1 MNSEKVSYTYYRS
14 TSITEDEDLGRVF
27 LGFVALSIMKEYKSE
42 NIERQK
48 MTPGPGFYKECP
60 VEEIPIQLTKLPHKE
75 TEIFLTQSE
84 YELLEKS
91 ADLDELAFWLY
102 RTAIS

>member
-1 MNSEKVSYTYYRS
+1 MNYEKLTYSYFRS
-14 TSITEDEDLGRVF
+14 TSIINDEDLGELF
-27 LGFVALSIMKEYKSE
+27 LGFVAISIMEEHLSG
-42 NIERQK
+42 NIKRQK
-48 MTPGPGFYKECP
+48 LTPGPGFYKECP
-60 VEEIPIQLTKLPHKE
+60 VEEIPIQLTKLPDKE

-91 ADLDELAFWLY
+91 AENDELAFWLY